1 MGFNL
6 SSTAKMD
13 MLVDRQWSVWE
24 KKNEDKK
31 MTILVIMYK
40 IWWQIHF
47 LFQTF
52 FLTSNFSKIGNTDQ
66 QNTGQGPN
74 MEFLSLWPDSIKALP
89 LSTGWN
95 WNMPVCLGYFGVLLV
110 HPVCLSRISQWTM
123 VWIWG
128 PGGICGSHRNF
139 AVICKA
145 TTHW

>member
-31 MTILVIMYK
+31 NDYFGYYVQNMMANSLSLSNI
-40 IWWQIHF
+40 
-47 LFQTF
+47 